1 MEEASQYLNKTG
13 HRRSFEEDEH
23 MKKTVKT
30 NTKASAK
37 TAAKA
42 EASVKE
48 TTVKTAA
55 KETVKAETPV
65 KESEKAPAAETE
77 TVKEA
82 VSTKAVAE
90 ADKKAPAK
98 KAAIKEAVYLQYQGK
113 EISQQDIVKQI
124 KEIWT
129 KQLKN
134 KVGDIKSITIYL
146 KPEENTAYYVVND
159 EVKGN
164 IEL

>member
-1 MEEASQYLNKTG
+1 
-13 HRRSFEEDEH
+13 

-82 VSTKAVAE
+82 VSTKAVTE